1 MLPAPASSYPVH
13 LLCVVCLRCWDWAAA
28 CSAML
33 SLPPAFPPDLL
44 LLLSVSGVLSS
55 SEHVLWS
62 MVKVP
67 PVLSGCRG
75 QFCGRDLCSSGCSI
89 SSHSSSGGVQWITEY
104 LEELG

>member
-1 MLPAPASSYPVH
+1 MLPAPASSYPVR

-28 CSAML
+28 CSAVL
-33 SLPPAFPPDLL
+33 SLPPAFPPDLFF
-44 LLLSVSGVLSS
+44 LLSVSGVLSS
-55 SEHVLWS
+55 SQHVLWS

-75 QFCGRDLCSSGCSI
+75 QFCGRDLCNTGCSI
-89 SSHSSSGGVQWITEY
+89 SSHSLGGVQWITEY